1 MGPMKLRTA
10 PLRTLGLVLAALAC
24 GLPAVSQEP
33 ASPAASAAPAYNIE
47 LVIFRATS
55 GQGGAENWAA
65 EAGSANIA
73 DDEGSTGSSSQVGH
87 FVAAIPSSA
96 YQLTEIEGRLR
107 SSGAYVPV
115 AHVAWSQTA
124 SGWGTRAGFPLQR
137 LGADVP
143 GLSGTVFLERG
154 QYLHL
159 GMTLTYADPSP
170 PAGLGAASGTTF
182 TINQSRRIKF
192 YERNYYDHPAF
203 GVIALVSPAQGT
215 RSPGR

>member
-1 MGPMKLRTA
+1 MSPCTA
-10 PLRTLGLVLAALAC
+10 RLRTLCFTLVAVLACA
-24 GLPAVSQEP
+24 LPAVSQEAP
-33 ASPAASAAPAYNIE
+33 SPAYNIE

-55 GQGGAENWAA
+55 AQGVPEDWSV
-65 EAGSANIA
+65 EAGTSNIIA
-73 DDEGSTGSSSQVGH
+73 GDEASSGSSQVGR
-87 FVAAIPSSA
+87 FVSMTPSSA
-96 YQLTEIEGRLR
+96 YQLAEIESKLR

-124 SGWGTRAGFPLQR
+124 SSWGTRAGFTLQK
-137 LGADVP
+137 LGVDSQ

-159 GMTLTYADPSP
+159 GMALTYLDPSP
-170 PAGLGAASGTTF
+170 PQGLGAASGTTF
-182 TINQSRRIKF
+182 IINQSRRIRF

-215 RSPGR
+215 RPPGR